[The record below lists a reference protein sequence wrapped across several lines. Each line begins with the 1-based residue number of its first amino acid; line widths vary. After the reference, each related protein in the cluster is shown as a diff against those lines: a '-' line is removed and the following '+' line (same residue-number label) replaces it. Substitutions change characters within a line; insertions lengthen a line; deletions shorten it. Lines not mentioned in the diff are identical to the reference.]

1 MTTTSATN
9 LLSSLNFGG
18 KSWTPNFIQT
28 IDQSLCIGCGRCF
41 KSCGRAVLMLR
52 SLDKNGNLISS
63 DEDKDNDE
71 DEDEEYER
79 KVMTIA
85 SQDNCIGCE
94 SCSRACPKGCVSH
107 APLAV

>member
-1 MTTTSATN
+1 MTSTSATN
-9 LLSSLNFGG
+9 LLSGLNFGG
-18 KSWTPNFIQT
+18 KSWTPNFVQT

-41 KSCGRAVLMLR
+41 KSCGRSVLMLR
-52 SLDKNGNLISS
+52 CLDENGNLISS
-63 DEDKDNDE
+63 DDE
-71 DEDEEYER
+71 EDEEYER

-94 SCSRACPKGCVSH
+94 SCSRACPKGCLSH